1 MARLNFPKHDLYK
14 VLGVN
19 STASLDDIK
28 KAYREL
34 CMKVHPDKA
43 QGGSTPAN
51 TQRFQQVQEAW
62 EILRD
67 EVLRRE
73 YDEYR
78 ANSAKDSSYRDYKD
92 ADAGRR
98 QKTRTGTGENT
109 QSKQSARD
117 QTYNDSPGDTYGSK
131 PNRQRK
137 PYYEK
142 WGEGDSYSDDDPY
155 ETNRGDQYRSGPPP
169 PFPGFHGP
177 YPGPGPAPG
186 PQYGFDE
193 HFVPRSPR
201 GPPDAVKLEDRI
213 VAMRLRIDMR
223 HASQELDILQSDI
236 KGFSKHFIPHKF
248 SKDCKWCGLLED
260 VNAAFDSLEELYDLI
275 HSRLQVVEAG
285 NALSSATARHL
296 PELLGILQGHI
307 TRMRYSAT
315 ATRVILGQL
324 LYLPAVAAESW
335 LFDDL
340 EARLKTM
347 AMPKWMPVDV

>member
-14 VLGVN
+14 VLGVE

-28 KAYREL
+28 KAYRDL
-34 CMKVHPDKA
+34 CRKVHPDKA
-43 QGGSTPAN
+43 EGGSTPAN
-51 TQRFQQVQEAW
+51 NQRFQQVQEAW

-98 QKTRTGTGENT
+98 QKTRTGTRENT
-109 QSKQSARD
+109 QSKQSTRD
-117 QTYNDSPGDTYGSK
+117 HTYNDYPGDTYGSK

-142 WGEGDSYSDDDPY
+142 WGDSYPDDPY
-155 ETNRGDQYRSGPPP
+155 ETDQDDQYRSGPPP

-177 YPGPGPAPG
+177 YPGAGPTPG

-193 HFVPRSPR
+193 HYMPRSPR
-201 GPPDAVKLEDRI
+201 GPPGTVKLEDRI

-223 HASQELDILQSDI
+223 HAYQDLDILQADI
-236 KGFSKHFIPHKF
+236 KGLSKNFIPHKF
-248 SKDCKWCGLLED
+248 TKDCKWCLLLEN

-275 HSRLQVVEAG
+275 HFRLKMVETG
-285 NALSSATARHL
+285 NPQWSVTARHL
-296 PELLGILQGHI
+296 PELLGILQGHL

-315 ATRVILGQL
+315 AARVILNQL
-324 LYLPAVAAESW
+324 LYLPAAATEGW

-340 EARLKTM
+340 EVRLKTM
-347 AMPKWMPVDV
+347 ATPKWMPTDA